1 MQSII
6 KVAAPVYRRGSH
18 ERTLKAYRQ
27 ESDMVAR
34 TQLVQQLEQVCPPA
48 DPRDRSAIIAALQR
62 GDSEG
67 AILFMPE
74 VFRWPDT
81 YHWLKTRLCP

>member
-1 MQSII
+1 VSI
-6 KVAAPVYRRGSH
+6 KVSLPATEEITHDSWFKRLVKGAH
-18 ERTLKAYRQ
+18 
-27 ESDMVAR
+27 MVAR

-48 DPRDRSAIIAALQR
+48 DPGDRSAIIAALER